1 MLNPSRDKMKA
12 RISVGRGRS
21 ARYVT
26 PGLSHEQQEIA
37 GDVFGKILYT
47 YGRWDGSTII
57 KQKKNQYF
65 EFFKY
70 FGCCLYY

>member
-47 YGRWDGSTII
+47 YGRWAVSYTHLTLPTTP
-57 KQKKNQYF
+57 YV
-65 EFFKY
+65 
-70 FGCCLYY
+70 